1 MTVVLIVM
9 NVIVGYSVQKEC
21 VCQEEKESRD
31 ESIYKG
37 HSWRSQ
43 LGRPSWYVFCCR
55 NSGYSSYEYN
65 DKYSDE
71 CSDECSEK
79 IDRKIQWG
87 LKRGGV
93 DTSVKSSHDLGST
106 RAFATLSM
114 AIKFL

>member
-1 MTVVLIVM
+1 VTVVLIVM
-9 NVIVGYSVQKEC
+9 NVIVGNSVQKEC

-43 LGRPSWYVFCCR
+43 LGRPPWYVCCCR
-55 NSGYSSYEYN
+55 NSGYSSYKYN
-65 DKYSDE
+65 NKYSDE

-87 LKRGGV
+87 LIRGGV
-93 DTSVKSSHDLGST
+93 DTSGKSSHDLRST
-106 RAFATLSM
+106 LYFA
-114 AIKFL
+114 IIQKPYDIR